1 MVELR
6 QAKQED
12 KKFLYELKKQAL
24 KDYVAKTWGWD
35 EKWQEDYFTK
45 NFNPKLLKII
55 MKAGKKIGSI
65 SIIDKPNHI
74 FLSLIEILPEYQNQG
89 IGSKLIKD
97 LLARAEKLKKD
108 VFLQVLKTNKKAQ
121 NLYHRLGFSIVE
133 ETNTHFKMIKKN
145 KN

>member
-6 QAKQED
+6 QAQQED

-24 KDYVAKTWGWD
+24 KEYIAKTWGWD
-35 EKWQEDYFTK
+35 EKWQEDYFAK

-65 SIIDKPNHI
+65 SIIDKPDHI
-74 FLSLIEILPEYQNQG
+74 FLSLIEILPEYQNQR

-121 NLYHRLGFSIVE
+121 NLYLRLGFSIAE
-133 ETNTHFKMIKKN
+133 ETNTPFKMIKK
-145 KN
+145 K